1 MKNETT
7 VTKKLTPAQAYAL
20 QVRADRR
27 AAALERQEG
36 SIAGDN
42 ARVNAIYKEARI
54 QQAVG
59 NFKKTA
65 PVRRVSS
72 KKIRWSPAELNLL
85 VDLYLKYVDAANG
98 CDNRELIVADFIAQ
112 YPARGESAVVLGVMQ
127 VKGLDV
133 YYQAKGLKDTSQALI
148 NKLHSV
154 DPIRFPGGATQEAK
168 FDAALDN
175 LLAEIRG

>member
-1 MKNETT
+1 M
-7 VTKKLTPAQAYAL
+7 TKKLTPAQAYAL
-20 QVRADRR
+20 QIKADRR
-27 AAALERQEG
+27 AAAIERQGTVIRE
-36 SIAGDN
+36 DN
-42 ARVNAIYKEARI
+42 ARLDAMFTTTVK
-54 QQAVG
+54 V
-59 NFKKTA
+59 A
-65 PVRRVSS
+65 PVKRTSS
-72 KKIRWSPAELNLL
+72 KKIRWSPAELDLL
-85 VDLYLKYVDAANG
+85 VNLYLKHVDASNG

-148 NKLHSV
+148 NKLYSV

-168 FDAALDN
+168 FEAALDN

>member
-1 MKNETT
+1 M
-7 VTKKLTPAQAYAL
+7 TKKLTPAQAYAL

-27 AAALERQEG
+27 AAALERASSVIRE
-36 SIAGDN
+36 DN
-42 ARVNAIYKEARI
+42 NRVNAM
-54 QQAVG
+54 
-59 NFKKTA
+59 FSTA
-65 PVRRVSS
+65 KVTQTKPVKVKRTS
-72 KKIRWSPAELNLL
+72 KKVRWAAGELNLL

-148 NKLHSV
+148 NKLYSV